1 LGTLEDTE
9 NRATICRV
17 TCGWKKAALPLDVV
31 RRYWRDVH
39 SPAIARRA
47 GIWDYRHY
55 QFDPVRSDLVG
66 PLAGVD
72 LDCPANEQLMW
83 TSDVRYADEA
93 GLEAFGRSPDGEPKA
108 QLLADIDLI
117 VDRSTTYR
125 VVGDHGR
132 TFVDATGIAMPQG
145 PVRAPTYALFLRQRG
160 EEGAFRA
167 VLRAL
172 AVAWAA
178 AEGVQRLRLSLFEA
192 PDMEAERKAGYP
204 VKTHPP
210 AQQYQAWIDLTVQE
224 EAVLRRLVQNAARV
238 AGAAAGASGIAGAL
252 GALHV
257 YPVRVVY
264 TSVYAGAPTLVGLRG
279 YPAWEALEG
288 LGAANARHPA
298 LLEWM
303 YGPVARGAR
312 TGEQR

>member
-17 TCGWKKAALPLDVV
+17 TCGWKKAGLPLDVV

-47 GIWDYRHY
+47 GVWDYRHY
-55 QFDPVRSDLVG
+55 QFDPVRADLLG
-66 PLAGVD
+66 PLEGLA
-72 LDCPANEQLMW
+72 LDCPAGEQLMW

-93 GLEAFGRSPDGEPKA
+93 GVEAFGRSPDGEAKA
-108 QLLADIDLI
+108 QLLADIELI

-125 VVGDHGR
+125 VVGDNGR
-132 TFVDATGIAMPQG
+132 TLVDATGIAMPQG
-145 PVRAPTYALFLRQRG
+145 PVREPTYALFLRQRG
-160 EEGAFRA
+160 EEAAFRA

-172 AVAWAA
+172 AAAWAS
-178 AEGVQRLRLSLFEA
+178 AEGVRRLRLSLFEV

-210 AQQYQAWIDLTVQE
+210 AQQYQAWMDLTVRE
-224 EAVLRRLVQNAARV
+224 EGVLRRLAQSSGGG
-238 AGAAAGASGIAGAL
+238 AGAGAL
-252 GALHV
+252 ASALAAIHV

-279 YPAWEALEG
+279 YPAWAALEALQ
-288 LGAANARHPA
+288 AANARHPA

-312 TGEQR
+312 TGEEG